1 MDTAKTR
8 TILDS
13 NIVLDA
19 LFPEAPW
26 HEWSLR
32 LLAVEAEVGEL
43 LINPVIFAEVSPR
56 FESHTELRHS
66 LLQLDIAL
74 EHLPWEA
81 AYRAGRAHAVYR
93 KLGGS
98 RERTLPDFFIGA
110 HASVSGLRLITRD
123 SARYRTYFPSLD
135 IIAPDSHP

>member
-1 MDTAKTR
+1 MDTVKTR

-19 LFPEAPW
+19 LFREAQW

-32 LLAVEAEVGEL
+32 LLGTQTDHGEL
-43 LINPVIFAEVSPR
+43 LINPVIFAEASPR
-56 FESHTELRHS
+56 FASHVELRRS
-66 LLQLDIAL
+66 LLELEITL

-81 AYRAGRAHAVYR
+81 AYWAGKAHADYR
-93 KLGGS
+93 KSGGS

-123 SARYRTYFPSLD
+123 PSRYRTYFPQVE
-135 IIAPDSHP
+135 IIAPDTHP

>member
-1 MDTAKTR
+1 VDTAKTR

-19 LFPEAPW
+19 LFQEAEW

-32 LLAVEAEVGEL
+32 TLAAEAEAGDL
-43 LINPVIFAEVSPR
+43 LINPVIFAEASPR
-56 FESHTELRHS
+56 FESYAAFRQS
-66 LLQLDIAL
+66 LLQLDIAF
-74 EHLPWEA
+74 EHLPWEV

-93 KLGGS
+93 KLGGL

-110 HASVSGLRLITRD
+110 HASVSGLQLITRD
-123 SARYRTYFPSLD
+123 PVRYRSYFPNIK
-135 IIAPDSHP
+135 IIAPDTHP